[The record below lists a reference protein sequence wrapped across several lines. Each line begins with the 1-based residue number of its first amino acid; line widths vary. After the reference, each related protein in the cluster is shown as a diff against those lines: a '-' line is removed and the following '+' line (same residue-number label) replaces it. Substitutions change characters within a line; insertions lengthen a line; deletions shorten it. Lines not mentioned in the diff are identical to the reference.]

1 MSDPMTVSAS
11 TPEQSLTT
19 DAVPSHRDSSEVK
32 LRFRTRVLK
41 GDSIPVG
48 PGKIALLL
56 AVDECRSISAAAKLQ
71 GMSYR
76 RAWLLI
82 DEMNRTLKAP
92 VIATAKGG
100 ANGGGSI
107 LTDFGQE
114 LVDLYTHIE
123 TRAHEACKADIQR
136 LLSMVAP

>member
-1 MSDPMTVSAS
+1 MPEPTAVNASA
-11 TPEQSLTT
+11 PAQSSPT
-19 DAVPSHRDSSEVK
+19 DALPDSHDSAPVK

-114 LVDLYTHIE
+114 LVDLYTNIDK
-123 TRAHEACKADIQR
+123 RAYEACKTDIQR
-136 LLSMVAP
+136 LLSMVTP

>member
-107 LTDFGQE
+107 LAGFGQG
-114 LVDLYTHIE
+114 LVDLYSRIGM
-123 TRAHEACKADIQR
+123 RAHEACKADTQR

>member
-1 MSDPMTVSAS
+1 MSEPTTVSAS
-11 TPEQSLTT
+11 APEQSPPT
-19 DAVPSHRDSSEVK
+19 DTLPNHHSSAQVK

-48 PGKIALLL
+48 PGKIALLQ
-56 AVDECRSISAAAKLQ
+56 AVNECRSISAAAKLQ

-82 DEMNRTLKAP
+82 DEMNRMLKAP

-107 LTDFGQE
+107 LTDFGKE
-114 LVDLYTHIE
+114 LVDLYTNIE
-123 TRAHEACKADIQR
+123 IRAHEACKADIQR
-136 LLSMVAP
+136 LLSMVTP

>member
-1 MSDPMTVSAS
+1 MSDPVTVSAS

-19 DAVPSHRDSSEVK
+19 NAIPSHRDSSELK

-123 TRAHEACKADIQR
+123 MRAHEACKADIQR

>member
-1 MSDPMTVSAS
+1 MSDPTTVSVSAAAPS
-11 TPEQSLTT
+11 NPT
-19 DAVPSHRDSSEVK
+19 DAVPSHSDSTEVK

-114 LVDLYTHIE
+114 LVDLYTNIE
-123 TRAHEACKADIQR
+123 TRAYEACKADIQR